1 MPYKFPR
8 IKFADT
14 NTIKQQLDHIQ
25 SELVEVFKAYN
36 DGMLGEMDMELCD
49 LGQSVETL
57 QRMREERNGV
67 STKMTQEAMVEKNR
81 ERGYY
86 SEEESNC

>member
-8 IKFADT
+8 IKFSDT
-14 NTIKQQLDHIQ
+14 NTIKQQLDHVL
-25 SELVEVFKAYN
+25 EEVHEVFKAYN
-36 DGMLGEMDMELCD
+36 EGMMGDMDMELCD
-49 LGQSVETL
+49 LAQSVETL

-67 STKMTQEAMVEKNR
+67 STKLTQEAMIKKNG

-86 SEEESNC
+86 SEDN

>member
-14 NTIKQQLDHIQ
+14 NTVKQQLDHIL
-25 SELVEVFKAYN
+25 EEVREVFTAYN
-36 DGMLGEMDMELCD
+36 EGMMGDIDMELCD
-49 LGQSVETL
+49 LAQSVETL

-67 STKMTQEAMVEKNR
+67 STKMTQEAMVEKNKGR
-81 ERGYY
+81 SYY
-86 SEEESNC
+86 SEDN

>member
-14 NTIKQQLDHIQ
+14 NTIKQQLDHIL
-25 SELVEVFKAYN
+25 EEVHEVFKAYIE
-36 DGMLGEMDMELCD
+36 GMMGDMDMELCD
-49 LGQSVETL
+49 LAQSVETL

-67 STKMTQEAMVEKNR
+67 STKLTQEAMIKKNG
-81 ERGYY
+81 ERSYY
-86 SEEESNC
+86 NEDN

>member
-14 NTIKQQLDHIQ
+14 NTVKQQLDHIL
-25 SELVEVFKAYN
+25 EEVREVFTAYN
-36 DGMLGEMDMELCD
+36 EGMMGDMDMELCD
-49 LGQSVETL
+49 LAQSVETL

-67 STKMTQEAMVEKNR
+67 STKMTQEAMVEKNKGR
-81 ERGYY
+81 SYY
-86 SEEESNC
+86 SEDN

>member
-14 NTIKQQLDHIQ
+14 NTVKQQLDHIL
-25 SELVEVFKAYN
+25 EEVREVFTAYN
-36 DGMLGEMDMELCD
+36 EGMMGDMDMEVCD
-49 LGQSVETL
+49 LAQSVETL

-67 STKMTQEAMVEKNR
+67 STKMTQEAMVEKNKGR
-81 ERGYY
+81 SYY
-86 SEEESNC
+86 SEDN